1 MYSEEFINIVSVLN
15 QKNQDFVL
23 IDKKQYNGHYSYF
36 LLVKNNDYQKLFGD
50 CHLQNITSINNERYW
65 YGASKPKFWLLSNN
79 DVIKVYKQ
87 IIVKSMTEG
96 IWIPLDKAIQKS
108 AFENENAVSLSNNST
123 VFELC
128 TLDKITYIIS
138 NAVFNTKEFSNDDIV
153 YVNHNIKSIDVE
165 LLKFRLD
172 KVFFK
177 YTNILLD
184 HLVNSRFEKIL
195 PDYLVFKDY

>member
-108 AFENENAVSLSNNST
+108 AFENKNAVSLSNNST

>member
-108 AFENENAVSLSNNST
+108 AFENKNAVSLSNNST

-184 HLVNSRFEKIL
+184 HLVNSRFDKIL
-195 PDYLVFKDY
+195 SDYLIFKDY